1 MTILV
6 AGAGAAGMIAAL
18 AAASRGARVVLVER
32 DLTAPCTLAL
42 SGGLIAAAGT
52 RWQRAAGIEDDAE
65 KFSADIAAYAGGTS
79 HPGLLATVADTAA
92 RAVEFLADVA
102 GIPLHL
108 HLASRWP
115 GHSVPRLHA
124 TQAESGLELANLLR
138 AAVMR
143 EPHIVLEDRAE
154 LTGLAPEG
162 ADILQAGATRAIAA
176 RAVVLATGGFG
187 AAPDLVAE
195 HIPAASAAVHVG
207 GRNATGTALR
217 IGLAAGAATACLD
230 SWQGQ
235 PHVSPFTMEGVRPR
249 FGAALPALG
258 AILVNAEGKR
268 FVPEDIGPSE
278 LTAHLLAQ
286 PDGRAVE
293 IWGPLAQDAAMAG
306 GPFRRAVAMGA
317 VWQGRGVAAL
327 AARFGLPEAALA
339 ETLAAVAACTRGEAT
354 DPLGRTRWG
363 EVMAEDVFGAR
374 VTGALAHTQGGLVVD
389 DQARV
394 LRPDGTVIPRLF
406 AAGGAACGIS
416 GHGSAGYLPGNGL
429 AQSFALGLLA
439 GEAAARA

>member
-6 AGAGAAGMIAAL
+6 AGAGAAGMMAAL
-18 AAASRGARVVLVER
+18 AAAARGARVVLLER
-32 DLTAPCTLAL
+32 DLTAPSTLAL

-52 RWQRAAGIEDDAE
+52 RWQRAAGIEDDPDRFA
-65 KFSADIAAYAGGTS
+65 ADIAGFAQGTP
-79 HPGLLATVADTAA
+79 HPGLLATVAAASA
-92 RAVEFLADVA
+92 RAAEFLADVA
-102 GIPLHL
+102 GIALHL
-108 HLASRWP
+108 HTASRWP

-124 TQAESGLELANLLR
+124 TAAESGLELANLLR

-143 EPHIVLEDRAE
+143 EPRIALEDRAE
-154 LTGLAPEG
+154 LTALAPGG
-162 ADILQAGATRAIAA
+162 AEILESGMARMIAA

-187 AAPDLVAE
+187 ASPELLAA
-195 HIPAASAAVHVG
+195 HIPAAAAAVNVG
-207 GRNATGTALR
+207 GRHATGTALR

-249 FGAALPALG
+249 FGASLPALG
-258 AILVNAEGKR
+258 AILVNAEGRR
-268 FVPEDIGPSE
+268 FTAEDVGPSE
-278 LTAHLLAQ
+278 LTAQLLAQ
-286 PDGRAVE
+286 PGGRAVE
-293 IWGPLAQDAAMAG
+293 IWGPAAQEAAMGG

-339 ETLAAVAACTRGEAT
+339 ATLAEAAACARGEAS
-354 DPLGRTRWG
+354 DPLGRRRWG
-363 EVMAEDVFGAR
+363 EVPGEDFFGAR

-389 DQARV
+389 GQARV
-394 LRPDGTVIPRLF
+394 LRPDGEAIPGLF

-439 GEAAARA
+439 GEAAARG